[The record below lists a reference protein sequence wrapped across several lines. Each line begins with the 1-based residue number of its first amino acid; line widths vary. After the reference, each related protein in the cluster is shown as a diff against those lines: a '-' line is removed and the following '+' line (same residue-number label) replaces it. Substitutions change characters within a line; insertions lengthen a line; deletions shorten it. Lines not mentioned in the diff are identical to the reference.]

1 MPNPPV
7 QIDWAAKPARS
18 STVLRALALAGSA
31 VVAALLSNFLA
42 SPARRLGWS
51 GSKVPLSLPASPLVL
66 PRDPGHLVPAV
77 QEPRLDRPV
86 SPSRTTSPK
95 VAPSPAPA
103 AARQAPETPA
113 ISPIREISSEE
124 AWRAFQSGTP
134 FLDARRGSE
143 FAEGHIAGAWSTPV
157 WESDLD
163 DRLLSFKAAR
173 RPGSEDPIVIY
184 CSGGDCRDSH
194 LLAEKLLGEGYF
206 HLLIFR
212 DGFPAWAAQGR
223 PVQKGRP

>member
-1 MPNPPV
+1 M
-7 QIDWAAKPARS
+7 
-18 STVLRALALAGSA
+18 AL
-31 VVAALLSNFLA
+31 VAALIANSLA
-42 SPARRLGWS
+42 SPARRLAWVRS
-51 GSKVPLSLPASPLVL
+51 SLPPAIAAPRVEKIPPPLPDSGHPIVL
-66 PRDPGHLVPAV
+66 APKVGRPIHPGHLP
-77 QEPRLDRPV
+77 
-86 SPSRTTSPK
+86 PSRI
-95 VAPSPAPA
+95 APSPNPA
-103 AARQAPETPA
+103 AAPTAETSPS
-113 ISPIREISSEE
+113 SPIRDISAEE

-206 HLLIFR
+206 HLLIFH
-212 DGFPAWAAQGR
+212 DGYPAWVAQGR
-223 PVQKGRP
+223 PIEKGRP